1 MYKKISVI
9 HKSRQSIVWLCER
22 SDGGRA
28 VCKELC
34 SDPKV
39 YEKLKAAECRYIPKI
54 YEINVISENE
64 QGQKSLEIFEEYIE
78 GKTLQELSLSYK
90 EAVRAAVQLCRAV
103 DGLHML
109 GIIHRDIKPSNIMLD
124 GSGCLKIVDMSSARL
139 FKEEMDK
146 DTVCLGTEGFA
157 APEQYGYAQT
167 DFRTDIFALGQTLRL
182 VFENRERFPV
192 GYIISRCTSFD
203 PDKRFKSCKKIEF
216 LLKISQPSKICAVIA
231 AAAIVVTAVCISQ
244 NSITEPSAAESF
256 ETAAVYVQE
265 TAESSAETSAP
276 VITETE
282 QTFTAPITDEQTV
295 FSEADVPENESSDLT
310 ETTFVTSESKLILDT
325 SDVSENDTDPDYD
338 YGTEELRLSLEA
350 EYASSDEGYTG
361 SDISEGFLFGYDI
374 YSDHIV
380 ITSYE
385 GNDTEAVIPNEID
398 GLPVTEIADSA
409 FAFKKIT
416 SVTIPDSV
424 KVIQPSAFLMC
435 SSLETASLG
444 KNVEYIGM
452 EAFMSCEKLR
462 TVNMGEKVRYI
473 GDQCFAGNARLEK
486 IIMPDTVE
494 YLGEGAFM
502 LCNLRSFNIPAGVK
516 VIKPY
521 TFNGKPYS
529 EDDGPYMSYLPPNI
543 EEDMSTVEKIIPST
557 VKKIEHDAFSGI
569 RSLEKVTVSEGVEV
583 ISAFAFHNCPMQ
595 DYVWV
600 NETKARRECVF
611 TLYLPESTVISDNT
625 EDMSYEIIRY

>member
-9 HKSRQSIVWLCER
+9 HKSRQSTVWLCER

-39 YEKLKAAECRYIPKI
+39 YEKLKAAECEYIPKI
-54 YEINVISENE
+54 YEINVTSGNE

-90 EAVRAAVQLCRAV
+90 EAVGTALQLCRAV
-103 DGLHML
+103 DELHML

-124 GSGCLKIVDMSSARL
+124 RNGRLKIVDMSSARL

-182 VFENRERFPV
+182 IFENRERFPV

-203 PDKRFKSCKKIEF
+203 PDKRFKSCKQIEF
-216 LLKISQPSKICAVIA
+216 LLKFAQPWKICAVLA
-231 AAAIVVTAVCISQ
+231 AAAVIGVTAAVISQ
-244 NSITEPSAAESF
+244 NSDTELSAAEGF
-256 ETAAVYVQE
+256 ETAA
-265 TAESSAETSAP
+265 AS

-282 QTFTAPITDEQTV
+282 QTENTKST
-295 FSEADVPENESSDLT
+295 SEAAAS
-310 ETTFVTSESKLILDT
+310 
-325 SDVSENDTDPDYD
+325 VSENNIDPDYD
-338 YGTEELRLSLEA
+338 YGIEELKLSLEA
-350 EYASSDEGYTG
+350 EYAPSQEGYIG
-361 SDISEGFLFGYDI
+361 SDITEDYLFKYDI
-374 YSDHIV
+374 YTDHIV
-380 ITSYE
+380 ITSFE
-385 GNDTEAVIPNEID
+385 GNNAPELIIPDEIE
-398 GLPVTEIADSA
+398 GLPVTEIEMVGIPDN
-409 FAFKKIT
+409 T
-416 SVTIPDSV
+416 TRLVIPDSI
-424 KVIQPSAFLMC
+424 KIIQEGALWGGNN
-435 SSLETASLG
+435 LETIDLG
-444 KNVEYIGM
+444 ANVEYIGRNALM
-452 EAFMSCEKLR
+452 DFMNLR
-462 TVNMGEKVRYI
+462 TVNMGDKVRYI
-473 GDQCFAGNARLEK
+473 GDGCFAGDSRLEK

-502 LCNLRSFNIPAGVK
+502 LCNLRYFNIPAGVT

-529 EDDGPYMSYLPPNI
+529 EDDGPYMTYLYPDV
-543 EEDMSTVEKIIPST
+543 EEDFSTTEKTIPST

-583 ISAFAFHNCPMQ
+583 VSACAFHNCPMQ
-595 DYVWV
+595 DIVWV
-600 NETKARRECVF
+600 NETKARRECIF

>member
-9 HKSRQSIVWLCER
+9 HKSRQSTVWLCER

-39 YEKLKAAECRYIPKI
+39 YEKLKAAECEYIPKI
-54 YEINVISENE
+54 YEINVTSGNE
-64 QGQKSLEIFEEYIE
+64 QGQKSLEIFKEYIE

-90 EAVRAAVQLCRAV
+90 EAVGTALQLCRAV
-103 DGLHML
+103 DELHML

-124 GSGCLKIVDMSSARL
+124 RNGRLKIVDMSSARL

-182 VFENRERFPV
+182 IFENRERFPV

-203 PDKRFKSCKKIEF
+203 PDKRFKNCKQIEF
-216 LLKISQPSKICAVIA
+216 LLKFVQPWKICAVLA
-231 AAAIVVTAVCISQ
+231 AAAVIGVTAAVISQ
-244 NSITEPSAAESF
+244 NGDAAIPTVNEYET
-256 ETAAVYVQE
+256 ETAASAVGVSEQTGQTDNTSI
-265 TAESSAETSAP
+265 TAAAP
-276 VITETE
+276 VS
-282 QTFTAPITDEQTV
+282 D
-295 FSEADVPENESSDLT
+295 SS
-310 ETTFVTSESKLILDT
+310 I
-325 SDVSENDTDPDYD
+325 DPDYD
-338 YGTEELRLSLEA
+338 YGIEELRLSLEA
-350 EYASSDEGYTG
+350 EYSPSDEGYTG
-361 SDISEGFLFGYDI
+361 SDISEGFLFQYDI
-374 YSDHIV
+374 YTDHIV
-380 ITSYE
+380 ITGYE
-385 GNDTEAVIPNEID
+385 GDETAVVIPDEIA
-398 GLPVTEIADSA
+398 GLPVTEIAGYA
-409 FAFKKIT
+409 FASKSIT
-416 SVTIPDSV
+416 SIAIPDSV
-424 KVIQPSAFLMC
+424 KIIQSYAFGGADA
-435 SSLETASLG
+435 LENVDLG
-444 KNVEYIGM
+444 ANVEYIG
-452 EAFMSCEKLR
+452 EAAFMNCINLC
-462 TVNMGEKVRYI
+462 TVNMGEKVRYV
-473 GDQCFAGNARLEK
+473 GDNCFSGDARLEK

-502 LCNLRSFNIPAGVK
+502 LCNLRYFNIPAGVA

-529 EDDGPYMSYLPPNI
+529 EDDGPYMTYLYPDV
-543 EEDMSTVEKIIPST
+543 EEDFSTTEKTIPST

-583 ISAFAFHNCPMQ
+583 VSACAFHNCPMQ
-595 DYVWV
+595 DIVWV
-600 NETKARRECVF
+600 NETKARRECIF